1 MIIKTICEYFFRPD
15 IIGWNRTARAR
26 AALAKQQQLTP

>member
-1 MIIKTICEYFFRPD
+1 MNLFRPD

-26 AALAKQQQLTP
+26 AALAKQQQQQQ